1 MARYLP
7 FLLVLVILAAAG
19 CETMQSGDEADAFT
33 PADAIV
39 ESAKYRGRDVA
50 WGGVLVATTNQK
62 DRTTLEILTYPL
74 VNGRPQ
80 LSRPSTGRV
89 LASVP
94 GFLEPSDYAPG
105 RHVVV
110 EGIFTGVRH
119 GYSGG
124 VSMTHA
130 VLEARKAELRSAQGN
145 AGWPSNL
152 HIGIGFYTGF

>member
-1 MARYLP
+1 MAGRLP
-7 FLLVLVILAAAG
+7 FLLLLVMLAVAG
-19 CETMQSGDEADAFT
+19 CETTQSGDESVAFT

-39 ESAKYRGRDVA
+39 ESRKYQGRDVV
-50 WGGVLVATTNQK
+50 WGGVLIATTNQK

-105 RHVVV
+105 RNVVV
-110 EGIFTGVRH
+110 EGMFTGVRH

-124 VSMTHA
+124 VSTTHA
-130 VLEARKAELRSAQGN
+130 VLEARKAGLRATQD
-145 AGWPSNL
+145 AGWRSNL
-152 HIGIGFYTGF
+152 HIGIGISTGL